1 MQLGVGYLKLTTL
14 SNSFTRYYITR
25 SPRYIMSGNKFSFGS
40 ASRMKEV
47 PAGEYAELKFSGKM
61 ENIETEWGEKC
72 SFEVTLFSHPS
83 YESIP
88 KEGLET
94 LWESKS
100 SCATQLMSA
109 ASEGLPD
116 LTKAL
121 KEKWKLIRTP
131 EGTYFLEQ
139 L

>member
-1 MQLGVGYLKLTTL
+1 M
-14 SNSFTRYYITR
+14 
-25 SPRYIMSGNKFSFGS
+25 PGNKFSFGS
-40 ASRMKEV
+40 TSRMKEV
-47 PAGEYAELKFSGKM
+47 PTGEHAELTFSGKM
-61 ENIETEWGEKC
+61 QLVETDWGEKC
-72 SFEVTLFSHPS
+72 SFEVTLFYHPS

-94 LWESKS
+94 VWESKS
-100 SCATQLMSA
+100 SCALQLMSA

>member
-1 MQLGVGYLKLTTL
+1 
-14 SNSFTRYYITR
+14 
-25 SPRYIMSGNKFSFGS
+25 MSGDKFSFGS
-40 ASRMKEV
+40 TSHMKEV
-47 PAGEYAELKFSGKM
+47 PTGEHAELTFSGKM
-61 ENIETEWGEKC
+61 QLVETDWGEKC

-94 LWESKS
+94 VWESKS
-100 SCATQLMSA
+100 SCATQLMAA
-109 ASEGLPD
+109 ASEGMSN

>member
-1 MQLGVGYLKLTTL
+1 
-14 SNSFTRYYITR
+14 
-25 SPRYIMSGNKFSFGS
+25 MSGNKFSFGS

-88 KEGLET
+88 KQGIET
-94 LWESKS
+94 VWESKS
-100 SCATQLMSA
+100 VCAEQLLTA
-109 ASEGLPD
+109 ASQGLSD

-121 KEKWKLIRTP
+121 KEKWKLIRSE

-139 L
+139 I